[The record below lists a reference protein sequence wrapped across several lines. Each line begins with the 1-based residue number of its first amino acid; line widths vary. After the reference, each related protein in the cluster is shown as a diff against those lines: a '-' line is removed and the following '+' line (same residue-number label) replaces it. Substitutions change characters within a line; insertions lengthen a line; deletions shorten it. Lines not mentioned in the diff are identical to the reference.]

1 MRTKALSE
9 RGLSGIKPLDTVL
22 KADVVEKLCMITLPW
37 LNMITIGKVNESI
50 YLNTRDTDH
59 GPGHDQIHTLDAYY

>member
-1 MRTKALSE
+1 
-9 RGLSGIKPLDTVL
+9 
-22 KADVVEKLCMITLPW
+22 
-37 LNMITIGKVNESI
+37 MITIGKVNESI